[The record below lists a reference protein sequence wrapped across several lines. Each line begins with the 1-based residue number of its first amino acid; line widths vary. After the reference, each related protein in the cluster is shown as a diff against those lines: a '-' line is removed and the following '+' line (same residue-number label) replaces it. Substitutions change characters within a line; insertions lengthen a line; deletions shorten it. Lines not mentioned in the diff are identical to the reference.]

1 MEIETAGPLTIYHE
15 APNSDLSS
23 LSFYPDNR
31 YTVLEDNANVKI
43 QSNLTHVDFI
53 WGSFDDLSGDVNYE
67 TRVRKDD
74 NIMAPW
80 ESVGLRNSA
89 SRKIYHAERADTF
102 FVDVR
107 AINNG
112 GYQSPT
118 INASIILD
126 NRPPILTGIK
136 LNIVL
141 NVFKFHVIHIFMLFH
156 FVLGVSATY
165 LNDKGVC
172 SIEWTNVFSPS
183 VYGPMVYQVSAG
195 SSNGSSD
202 IQSPI
207 STKAEIINIEWSPD
221 QSQHEMFVN
230 ILAFGSNGEFS
241 RYNTKF
247 FVR

>member
-1 MEIETAGPLTIYHE
+1 MVFIVPWKEPLGRNWQRSIDKSNCEISNLTFHHGAKIEVSVKCINKVQVMEIETAGPLTIYHE

-136 LNIVL
+136 LNIV
-141 NVFKFHVIHIFMLFH
+141 
-156 FVLGVSATY
+156 
-165 LNDKGVC
+165 
-172 SIEWTNVFSPS
+172 
-183 VYGPMVYQVSAG
+183 
-195 SSNGSSD
+195 
-202 IQSPI
+202 
-207 STKAEIINIEWSPD
+207 
-221 QSQHEMFVN
+221 
-230 ILAFGSNGEFS
+230 
-241 RYNTKF
+241 
-247 FVR
+247 